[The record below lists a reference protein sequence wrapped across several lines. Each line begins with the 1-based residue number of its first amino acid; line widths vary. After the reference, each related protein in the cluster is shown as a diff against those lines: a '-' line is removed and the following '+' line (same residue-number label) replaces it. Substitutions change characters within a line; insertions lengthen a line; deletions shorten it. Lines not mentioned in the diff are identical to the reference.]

1 MSEYRTAWMGGV
13 ILLGLLAAVPAMA
26 EEVDD
31 PMRPPQARQTTAATP
46 QPPSWDLSSVLISE
60 RRRVAVINNQLVQV
74 GDRVGGARVQR
85 IEADRVILLRGEQ
98 SMTLTLRAGLDIRR
112 SEGD

>member
-1 MSEYRTAWMGGV
+1 MSERNFYHACGLV
-13 ILLGLLAAVPAMA
+13 FLGLLLALPVMA
-26 EEVDD
+26 DSDD
-31 PMRPPQARQTTAATP
+31 PMRPPQARQATTPAA
-46 QPPSWDLSSVLISE
+46 QQSWDLSSVLIGE
-60 RRRVAVINNQLVQV
+60 RRRLAVINDQMVKV

-98 SMTLTLRAGLDIRR
+98 SMTLTLRADLDIRR

>member
-1 MSEYRTAWMGGV
+1 MSERNYYPAC
-13 ILLGLLAAVPAMA
+13 GLLLVGLLLALPVTADS
-26 EEVDD
+26 DD
-31 PMRPPQARQTTAATP
+31 PMRPPQARQTTTP
-46 QPPSWDLSSVLISE
+46 AVQQSWDLSSVLISE
-60 RRRVAVINNQLVQV
+60 RRRLAVINDQMVKV